1 MSIFKQRTMAPNQL
15 ATLRELES
23 KVSLGRVLWCKDSLA
38 IMTGIN
44 PDAPLGTKLAFVSGG
59 SGILLWHR
67 SDNLAFAIVAGG
79 AANIQPGEGVE
90 CKVKG
95 ILQVLDDTKGPI
107 TRKEYELMQ
116 APAGESLYG
125 AVVNYI
131 GQPIQEI
138 DTPANR
144 NHIAKHKSE
153 QAAAAALAA
162 ADAEAAGQQQPRGV
176 MTSWEEEGGPDVAGS
191 GLSGLG
197 LERLKPLI
205 NQQVAMKNREQITE
219 SLFTGVRGL
228 DTLTP
233 LGRGASLLVIGPNNS
248 GKTTL
253 ALDAIQGCQRD
264 ASIRCVLAST
274 TLSAKDLERRL
285 KDLDAAGCL
294 SSTAVFFADPNAPL
308 PAKLAT
314 LMAAAAAGERVRDE
328 GGHSLV
334 VLDDLSPLSNTWDSL
349 VMGLAELGQAKLREG
364 LIKNEAGQDVD
375 LSPQTEQELVD
386 YEGMLVSGAVAQR
399 RGFFS
404 VLFLRA
410 AKMHA
415 AFGGGSMT
423 LLPLVPGRPASG
435 TKAALDL
442 SKYTTLTEEQKEKMR
457 QVLEKKRA
465 AEAAVMALSVGPG
478 ELKTETVEEFIS
490 ISDGQLVLEPSMS
503 APSSIGSVQGPVA
516 FSVNPKLS
524 ITRIGS
530 RAYSKAL
537 EQLAPQIRLDLAQA
551 EDARKFAANQED
563 PVLRKYEA
571 YSQRIAAALQQQ
583 PGQPVPLQDLIV
595 TLFAIQ
601 EGLADSVP
609 AKDVPGFLE
618 EGLRALRNEQPQL
631 LADIARSKQLTA
643 QSERGIVQAF
653 TALLKQR
660 KSQTDVSA

>member
-219 SLFTGVRGL
+219 SLFTGVKGL

-253 ALDAIQGCQRD
+253 ALDALQGCQRD
-264 ASIRCVLAST
+264 SSIRCVLAST

-334 VLDDLSPLSNTWDSL
+334 VLDDLSPLSSECTAD
-349 VMGLAELGQAKLREG
+349 AA
-364 LIKNEAGQDVD
+364 
-375 LSPQTEQELVD
+375 
-386 YEGMLVSGAVAQR
+386 
-399 RGFFS
+399 RG
-404 VLFLRA
+404 
-410 AKMHA
+410 A
-415 AFGGGSMT
+415 AFG
-423 LLPLVPGRPASG
+423 
-435 TKAALDL
+435 
-442 SKYTTLTEEQKEKMR
+442 
-457 QVLEKKRA
+457 
-465 AEAAVMALSVGPG
+465 
-478 ELKTETVEEFIS
+478 
-490 ISDGQLVLEPSMS
+490 
-503 APSSIGSVQGPVA
+503 
-516 FSVNPKLS
+516 
-524 ITRIGS
+524 
-530 RAYSKAL
+530 
-537 EQLAPQIRLDLAQA
+537 
-551 EDARKFAANQED
+551 
-563 PVLRKYEA
+563 
-571 YSQRIAAALQQQ
+571 
-583 PGQPVPLQDLIV
+583 
-595 TLFAIQ
+595 
-601 EGLADSVP
+601 
-609 AKDVPGFLE
+609 
-618 EGLRALRNEQPQL
+618 QL
-631 LADIARSKQLTA
+631 L
-643 QSERGIVQAF
+643 G
-653 TALLKQR
+653 
-660 KSQTDVSA
+660 

>member
-1 MSIFKQRTMAPNQL
+1 MAPNQL

-23 KVSLGRVLWCKDSLA
+23 KVSLGRVLWCKDSLV

-131 GQPIQEI
+131 GQPIAEI

-144 NHIAKHKSE
+144 AHIAKHKSE
-153 QAAAAALAA
+153 AAAAAALAA
-162 ADAEAAGQQQPRGV
+162 TDATASSSSAAAAPQRGGM
-176 MTSWEEEGGPDVAGS
+176 MTSWEEEGGPDIAGS

-205 NQQVAMKNREQITE
+205 KEQVAMKNREQITE
-219 SLFTGVRGL
+219 SLFTGVKGL

-233 LGRGASLLVIGPNNS
+233 LGRGASLLVIGPSGS
-248 GKTTL
+248 GKTSL
-253 ALDAIQGCQRD
+253 ALDAIQGCQLG
-264 ASIRCVLAST
+264 SGMRCVLAST
-274 TLSAKDLERRL
+274 TLSAKDLEQRL
-285 KDLDAAGCL
+285 EGLEAAGCL
-294 SSTAVFFADPNAPL
+294 ANTAVFFADPSAPL
-308 PAKLAT
+308 ATKLAT

-334 VLDDLSPLSNTWDSL
+334 VLDDLSSLSDTWDSL
-349 VMGLAELGQAKLREG
+349 VLGLAELGQAKLREG
-364 LIKNEAGQDVD
+364 LIKNEAGQDVT
-375 LSPQTEQELVD
+375 LNPATEQELVD

-410 AKMHA
+410 AKLHA

-435 TKAALDL
+435 TKAALDM
-442 SKYTTLTEEQKEKMR
+442 SKYTTLSEEQKEKMR

-465 AEAAVMALSVGPG
+465 AEAALMALSVGPG

-490 ISDGQLVLEPSMS
+490 ISDGQ
-503 APSSIGSVQGPVA
+503 I
-516 FSVNPKLS
+516 
-524 ITRIGS
+524 
-530 RAYSKAL
+530 
-537 EQLAPQIRLDLAQA
+537 
-551 EDARKFAANQED
+551 
-563 PVLRKYEA
+563 
-571 YSQRIAAALQQQ
+571 
-583 PGQPVPLQDLIV
+583 
-595 TLFAIQ
+595 
-601 EGLADSVP
+601 
-609 AKDVPGFLE
+609 
-618 EGLRALRNEQPQL
+618 
-631 LADIARSKQLTA
+631 
-643 QSERGIVQAF
+643 
-653 TALLKQR
+653 
-660 KSQTDVSA
+660 